1 MDESLA
7 ESGQRAPRI
16 LSERTGRWIMNLYP
30 PLLFGRVRVLAVGH
44 GFRSCDVSV
53 RRSLFTRN
61 LHGTTFGGTI
71 FSAADPFYAVMYW
84 QAMARRGLRVQSWLK
99 SARIE
104 YLKPAAGHLALRFAL
119 EEGELEQ
126 AESALRERGRFSRLH
141 RVEANDGQGQC
152 CARIETEVF
161 LRAAASDMEQVDD

>member
-1 MDESLA
+1 M
-7 ESGQRAPRI
+7 
-16 LSERTGRWIMNLYP
+16 
-30 PLLFGRVRVLAVGH
+30 
-44 GFRSCDVSV
+44 
-53 RRSLFTRN
+53 
-61 LHGTTFGGTI
+61 HGTTFGGTI

-104 YLKPAAGHLALRFAL
+104 YLKPAAGHLALRFVL
-119 EEGELEQ
+119 DEDELEQ

-141 RVEANDGQGQC
+141 RVVANDDQGLC

-161 LRAAASDMEQVDD
+161 LRAAGAGVEPVDD